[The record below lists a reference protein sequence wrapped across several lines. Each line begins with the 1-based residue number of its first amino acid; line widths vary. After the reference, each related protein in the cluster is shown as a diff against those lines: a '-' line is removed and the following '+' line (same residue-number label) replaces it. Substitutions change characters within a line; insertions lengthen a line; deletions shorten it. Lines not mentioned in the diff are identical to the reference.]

1 MPKKKR
7 TITTEDALR
16 MLKNMNANG
25 GGSGGAVASVN
36 GKTGKVVLSAEDV
49 GALPNTTE
57 IPSGLLYGVCS
68 SAANAKNKEVS
79 IEGFTLKEGVAILVK
94 FTASNSIYS
103 PTLNVN
109 GTGAK
114 PICKSGTI
122 GVSSGS
128 DNGWASGAVIL
139 LVYDGTNWIRDYW
152 TNTVA
157 TNVLLGNGYATCST
171 EETTTAK
178 VVTLSGYSL
187 VSGGIVVINFTNA
200 VPAASTL
207 NVNNKGAKS
216 IYFRGEAIT
225 DGVIKAG
232 DTASFMYNNS
242 YYHLLSIDRW
252 QNDINAKV
260 DKSSI
265 SLGIASDGLMYVFI
279 DGNPVGTGLSQG
291 QSADIYGYVDENNTV
306 VLSGSLAGGTYTLKY
321 ENADGTT
328 TEIGTFTLG
337 EGEIATYTNLFNPAT
352 ASINTRYSNSSG
364 TINNSATGYVLTD
377 YIPVTIPSGSEKK
390 LYIKGA
396 SLKTANST
404 VLYFIS
410 SKQFNQLTN
419 AGTMGVGVGTANGW
433 SNVYTDENGNEYIK
447 LGYCNATQNDSS
459 SEIFDANLTDTAY
472 IRVQF
477 QLSSGSITADDIKD
491 IIITIDEPITD

>member
-49 GALPNTTE
+49 GALPNTTL
-57 IPSGLLYGVCS
+57 IPTRLSELENDKHFLTPEDIGDLS
-68 SAANAKNKEVS
+68 STQA
-79 IEGFTLKEGVAILVK
+79 
-94 FTASNSIYS
+94 
-103 PTLNVN
+103 
-109 GTGAK
+109 
-114 PICKSGTI
+114 
-122 GVSSGS
+122 
-128 DNGWASGAVIL
+128 DW
-139 LVYDGTNWIRDYW
+139 
-152 TNTVA
+152 
-157 TNVLLGNGYATCST
+157 
-171 EETTTAK
+171 
-178 VVTLSGYSL
+178 
-187 VSGGIVVINFTNA
+187 
-200 VPAASTL
+200 
-207 NVNNKGAKS
+207 
-216 IYFRGEAIT
+216 
-225 DGVIKAG
+225 
-232 DTASFMYNNS
+232 M
-242 YYHLLSIDRW
+242 
-252 QNDINAKV
+252 QNDILSTSYINNRTHWSEVEAGEEVYFAQLEFEEGMCGINAHLNFKIGDTYMVSIGSFDEVTCVASEYVEDGVALGVQLSMMNGDEMIVIVEFYDDFAEMMGVPVMVVSTYNGSYSLYVCKTLETVHKLPSKYLNMSDIVQAVIVALKGESDAVFGVV
-260 DKSSI
+260 DD
-265 SLGIASDGLMYVFI
+265 A
-279 DGNPVGTGLSQG
+279 
-291 QSADIYGYVDENNTV
+291 NNITI
-306 VLSGSLAGGTYTLKY
+306 SGSLESGTYTLKY